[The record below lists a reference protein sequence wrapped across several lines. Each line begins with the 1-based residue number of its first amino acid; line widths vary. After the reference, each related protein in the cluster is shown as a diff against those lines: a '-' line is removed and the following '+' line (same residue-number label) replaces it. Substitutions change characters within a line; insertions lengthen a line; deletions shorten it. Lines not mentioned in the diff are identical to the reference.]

1 MTGDN
6 LKEGIIRQTYL
17 VSLRDIL
24 IPILSL
30 LETRTTKKLGICR
43 EMPARDAAS
52 WGGHGYS
59 CPCNT
64 PSSRS
69 WSLTAKLG
77 DVSMCHWHVADG
89 KKQGAHTNPDIS
101 LRFTALGVL
110 SPPNLVLSQD
120 LCTPSPS
127 NPASLCLQSKLCS
140 QNSSFWGIS
149 LPPPPGLAQLE
160 AGTSSAHPSLPSI
173 CPPSLAGLSLWLM
186 QKRCVVEEQHM
197 ILGFGCPVSLLH
209 TP

>member
-1 MTGDN
+1 M
-6 LKEGIIRQTYL
+6 RQTHL

-24 IPILSL
+24 IPIVSL
-30 LETRTTKKLGICR
+30 LETRTKKKLGICG
-43 EMPARDAAS
+43 EMLAWDAAS
-52 WGGHGYS
+52 WGAHGYS

-64 PSSRS
+64 PSSWS
-69 WSLTAKLG
+69 CSLTAKLG
-77 DVSMCHWHVADG
+77 DVSMCRWHVADG

-140 QNSSFWGIS
+140 QDSSFWGIS
-149 LPPPPGLAQLE
+149 LPPPPSLAQLK
-160 AGTSSAHPSLPSI
+160 AGTSIAHPSLPSI
-173 CPPSLAGLSLWLM
+173 CHPSLAGLSMWLM
-186 QKRCVVEEQHM
+186 QK
-197 ILGFGCPVSLLH
+197 
-209 TP
+209 